1 MAGGIRDFRV
11 ADRQKNPSEELIIS
25 WIVDASID
33 ISDAMIESSF
43 FLSVSKSCFFF
54 YASLA

>member
-25 WIVDASID
+25 WIADASTD
-33 ISDAMIESSF
+33 ISDEMIESSF
-43 FLSVSKSCFFF
+43 F
-54 YASLA
+54 

>member
-33 ISDAMIESSF
+33 ISDEMIESSF
-43 FLSVSKSCFFF
+43 VFECIQIMLFF
-54 YASLA
+54 YASLV